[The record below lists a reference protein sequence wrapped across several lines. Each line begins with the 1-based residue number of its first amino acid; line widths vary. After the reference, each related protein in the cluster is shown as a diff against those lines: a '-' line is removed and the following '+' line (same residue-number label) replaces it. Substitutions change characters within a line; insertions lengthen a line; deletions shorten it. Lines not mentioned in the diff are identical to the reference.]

1 MLKVL
6 IADDEYRICH
16 LINSIIDWEKL
27 GMKVVAMCQDGVE
40 ALDNIKSL
48 SPDIVI
54 TDIRMPGHDGIEL
67 IDICSEFEKR
77 PEFIII
83 SGYRHF
89 EYARSAIKYGVNDY
103 LLKPIKKSELNATL
117 KKISDQ
123 YMNLTKDH
131 NSETEFIN
139 RLKNDDEVLRNMYI
153 SSLLYRESQKYRNKE
168 LKEINSEFHYHM
180 REGLFAVSIIKLDGN
195 TVRES
200 TDIDFILAN
209 IAEKLKTQ
217 LSDCVFDHAVMSE
230 DNCMYILLNFSN
242 EYGERI
248 KKELKT
254 LFEELLIKKSMFYN
268 LKVTM
273 SLSEFKDDVNAFEN
287 LLKSAKYLIED
298 RIIQG
303 TDKFIS
309 NNERKYCNLTETHVF
324 TEFNKDIMQALES
337 MNELKVRRCIRR
349 LKEQITDIKGITGH
363 DIIQMTK
370 EVCNLYIFFIKRQQL
385 FIENNFLE
393 EYNNKVQGCCS
404 MDELFDHLLSYIGN
418 AFEKAVYLKKQEEN
432 KPVRLAKEYIKEN
445 YQKSISLEDVSTY
458 AGLSAAYLSTVFK
471 KETGVSF
478 LEYLSKHRIDKAKQ
492 LLKETSLSVAAVC
505 EEVGYTDLRH
515 FTKTFVKYAELK
527 PNEYRKLYS

>member
-16 LINSIIDWEKL
+16 LINSIIDWEQL
-27 GMKVVAMCQDGVE
+27 GMKVIAMCQDGAE
-40 ALDNIKSL
+40 ALENIKSL

-54 TDIRMPGHDGIEL
+54 TDIRMPGYDGIEL

-83 SGYRHF
+83 SGYRYF

-103 LLKPIKKSELNATL
+103 LLKPIKKSELSATL
-117 KKISDQ
+117 KKISGQ
-123 YMNLTKDH
+123 YLNLTKDC

-139 RLKNDDEVLRNMYI
+139 RLKNDDEALRNIYI
-153 SSLLYRESQKYRNKE
+153 SSLLYRESQKYKNKK

-180 REGLFAVSIIKLDGN
+180 REGLFAASIIKLDGN
-195 TVRES
+195 VVQES
-200 TDIDFILAN
+200 TDIDFILSH
-209 IAEKLKTQ
+209 IVEKLEKQ
-217 LSDCVFDHAVMSE
+217 LSAYVYDYASMSE
-230 DNCMYILLNFSN
+230 KNCVYILLNFSK
-242 EYGERI
+242 EYADKI
-248 KKELKT
+248 KRELKA
-254 LFEELLIKKSMFYN
+254 LFEELLVKKSMFYN

-273 SLSEFKDDVNAFEN
+273 SLSEFQDNVNDFEN

-303 TDKFIS
+303 TDRFILNYDKGS
-309 NNERKYCNLTETHVF
+309 CNLTESHMF

-337 MNELKVRRCIRR
+337 MNELKVRRCIRK
-349 LKEQITDIKGITGH
+349 LKEQITDIDGITGH

-385 FIENNFLE
+385 FIEDSFIE
-393 EYNNKVQGCCS
+393 AYNSKVTSCS
-404 MDELFDHLLSYIGN
+404 SVDELFDYLLSYIGN

-445 YQKSISLEDVSTY
+445 YQKSISLEDVSSY
-458 AGLSAAYLSTVFK
+458 AGLSASYLSTVFK

-492 LLKETSLSVAAVC
+492 LLKETTLSVAAVC